1 MNKFISIVAA
11 MAMASPAFAN
21 GSGVTSQSDAASQ
34 SGSYSGVNIE
44 GSNYDYKNNTP
55 GLGGIA
61 GNTTAPCV
69 ISNGAGVVIPGGGIQ
84 FSTGRLDPDCVTRT
98 EASIL
103 RDIAAMRNGPPKNAA
118 ILHFC
123 SNDVSMRRTL
133 IQLRLCAAPAEPSV
147 STRSQ
152 TRSVVRAAPVSQTAP
167 VAGRQGRTDR

>member
-1 MNKFISIVAA
+1 MNKFIPIVLA
-11 MAMASPAFAN
+11 MAMASPTFAS
-21 GSGVTSQSDAASQ
+21 GSGTNTSQADAE

-44 GSNYDYKNNTP
+44 GSNYDNKNNTP

-69 ISNGAGVVIPGGGIQ
+69 ISNGAGVVLPGGGIQ

-103 RDIAAMRNGPPKNAA
+103 RDIAAMRNGPPKTAA

-123 SNDVSMRRTL
+123 SNDVSMRKTL
-133 IQLRLCAAPAEPSV
+133 IQLRLCAAPSEPTVSSRSV
-147 STRSQ
+147 SPNSQ
-152 TRSVVRAAPVSQTAP
+152 STPNVGLSGRA
-167 VAGRQGRTDR
+167 DR